1 MVPIKIY
8 SVIYFE
14 VPALDSHN
22 EPLTTNMCHAQD
34 RSTAI
39 QWPPVVCHACISRT
53 ALNSH
58 SLPRIAV
65 TGGGEG
71 TLEEMTLTA
80 DTLQIVHTNG
90 RADAIPNGHVGKKLE
105 AVHVIDLSL
114 QHSGPYLTAYT
125 ALWSILHC
133 IHSTPVQTSL
143 HTQHS
148 GPYLTAYT
156 QHSGPNFTAY
166 TQHSGPYFTV
176 HMYNA
181 LTVLNVYCTTHRCSV

>member
-1 MVPIKIY
+1 
-8 SVIYFE
+8 
-14 VPALDSHN
+14 
-22 EPLTTNMCHAQD
+22 MCHAQD

-71 TLEEMTLTA
+71 TLEKMTLTA

-114 QHSGPYLTAYT
+114 QHSGPYFTAY
-125 ALWSILHC
+125 
-133 IHSTPVQTSL
+133 
-143 HTQHS
+143 TQHS

-156 QHSGPNFTAY
+156 QHSGPYLTTY

-176 HMYNA
+176 HTA
-181 LTVLNVYCTTHRCSV
+181 LRSILHCIHSTPVHTSLHTHSTPVHTSLHTHSTLVHTSLYTQHSGPYFTAYTAL